1 MAPLPSMTP
10 VPPSPAGDGI
20 GRASAQRKQ
29 FSLTNFFYDINCRYT
44 PVTLS
49 LRHGFGLLETMG
61 MARADRKL
69 CLNDGQNFRGARV
82 RVRTGHWGEP
92 AGVAKRARQRS
103 PC

>member
-69 CLNDGQNFRGARV
+69 CLNDDKTSEAHV
-82 RVRTGHWGEP
+82 CV
-92 AGVAKRARQRS
+92 
-103 PC
+103 